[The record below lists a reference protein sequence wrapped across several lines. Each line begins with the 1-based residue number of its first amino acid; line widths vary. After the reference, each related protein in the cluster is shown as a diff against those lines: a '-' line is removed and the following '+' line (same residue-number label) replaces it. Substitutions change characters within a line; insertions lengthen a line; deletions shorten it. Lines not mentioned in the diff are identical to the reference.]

1 MRRSKTSGSTKRFKL
16 APIRNDAE
24 HEAMVAR
31 IGRLWDAR
39 PGSVEHDQ
47 LEILGMLVDAYEAR
61 RWPIEA
67 PDPVEAIKARMEQTG
82 RRPRDLAKV
91 LGSTSRA
98 SEVLK
103 RRRRLTVEMIW
114 ALNRDWQI
122 PAESL
127 IRPYRIEASDR
138 RGVRRPPR
146 PAGGRLRNTG

>member
-1 MRRSKTSGSTKRFKL
+1 MSRSKTSGSAKRFKM

-24 HEAMVAR
+24 HEAMISE

-39 PGSVEHDQ
+39 PGSMEHDR
-47 LEILGMLVDAYEAR
+47 LEILGMLVDAYEAK

-67 PDPVEAIKARMEQTG
+67 PDPVAAIKARMEQTG

-98 SEVLK
+98 SEVLR

-114 ALNRDWQI
+114 ALNREWQI

-127 IRPYRIEASDR
+127 IRPYRIDTPER
-138 RGVRRPPR
+138 RGARRQPR
-146 PAGGRLRNTG
+146 QAGGR